1 MEASFTVCKYIADN
15 SRANIMVVEDEVQ
28 ADKILAVKHELP
40 HLKAI
45 VQYLGRPAREG
56 VLSWEEVLE
65 MGAEAEERELED
77 RLRRM
82 AINQCCTLIY
92 TSGTT
97 GRPKVHW
104 LPKHSD
110 HVQGVKLRFVGLD
123 YGHFPVCQI

>member
-1 MEASFTVCKYIADN
+1 MLLSPLFPFPTFLWKSYLEAFSTVCKYIADN

-28 ADKILAVKHELP
+28 ADKILALKHELP

-45 VQYLGRPAREG
+45 VQYLGRPTREG

-82 AINQCCTLIY
+82 AVNQCCTLIY

-97 GRPKVHW
+97 GRPKVH
-104 LPKHSD
+104 
-110 HVQGVKLRFVGLD
+110 
-123 YGHFPVCQI
+123 

>member
-1 MEASFTVCKYIADN
+1 MNDGHKCLIISLSPPIFFWKSLLEASFTVCKYIADN

-28 ADKILAVKHELP
+28 ADKILAFKHELP
-40 HLKAI
+40 HLKAV

-65 MGAEAEERELED
+65 MGAEAEEKELED

-97 GRPKVHW
+97 GRPKVH
-104 LPKHSD
+104 
-110 HVQGVKLRFVGLD
+110 
-123 YGHFPVCQI
+123 

>member
-1 MEASFTVCKYIADN
+1 MDASPAVCKYIAEN

-28 ADKILAVKHELP
+28 ADKVLGFKHELP

-45 VQYLGRPAREG
+45 VQYLGRPTREG
-56 VLSWEEVLE
+56 VLGWEEVLE

-97 GRPKVHW
+97 GRPKVH
-104 LPKHSD
+104 
-110 HVQGVKLRFVGLD
+110 
-123 YGHFPVCQI
+123 

>member
-1 MEASFTVCKYIADN
+1 MLLSHPLSPTFLWKSYLEASFTVCKYIADN
-15 SRANIMVVEDEVQ
+15 SRANIMIVEDEVQ
-28 ADKILAVKHELP
+28 ADKVLAFKHELP

-45 VQYLGRPAREG
+45 VQYLGRPTREG

-82 AINQCCTLIY
+82 AVNQCCTLIY

-104 LPKHSD
+104 
-110 HVQGVKLRFVGLD
+110 
-123 YGHFPVCQI
+123 